1 MAIPIDLDD
10 RDSLL
15 KNAVTSLNSKVSQ
28 TVGASYLVD
37 RTYDAS
43 AGAGCFPEL
52 SLACS
57 NCRRRGAE
65 SNRPS
70 DCDQRGLTGYSGKHG
85 FSFFV
90 SWVVVH
96 LVACKKA
103 LRFWLIFR
111 LQNNRCKICLCRSRS
126 NVYTHL
132 PCQIVKKVGGT
143 IDDTEL
149 IEGLVFTQKAS
160 RKAGGPSRIV
170 DAKIALL
177 QFCISPPKTDVSDI
191 SYCLLKKW
199 V

>member
-10 RDSLL
+10 RESLL

-85 FSFFV
+85 FSFFCELG
-90 SWVVVH
+90 SRT
-96 LVACKKA
+96 LSD
-103 LRFWLIFR
+103 
-111 LQNNRCKICLCRSRS
+111 LQESPAVLANFPASNNRCKICLRRSLS

-191 SYCLLKKW
+191 SYCLLKIW